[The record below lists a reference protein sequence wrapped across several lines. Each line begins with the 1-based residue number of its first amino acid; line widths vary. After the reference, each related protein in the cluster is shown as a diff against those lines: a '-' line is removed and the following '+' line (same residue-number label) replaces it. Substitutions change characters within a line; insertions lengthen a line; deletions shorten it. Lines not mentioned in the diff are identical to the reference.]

1 MWLRYY
7 TTDSGEHQ
15 MRYLGLLSA
24 ALFVLSTSASFA
36 QGLREYVSR
45 DEFFMVSMAAD
56 PHITE
61 TTYRAASGAI
71 LPAKMF
77 VATEGQ
83 SVSSVTV
90 VHYMNASA
98 ADVEG
103 AIEHAVESF
112 RSRSGEVTY
121 DSPQRMEGLPGH
133 MIYLLNLD
141 QSRTAAGIFLH
152 AGPSEHGGPGRLY
165 ILQGVTAAGAP
176 PPIQFPQSFF
186 LLDEAGNR
194 LDYETDANGQRVR
207 AFRGQPS
214 SVGPAYSAREPV
226 SCGSRAEPAQGR
238 PTAAQVVGH
247 LKCTAEGVA
256 DGSLW
261 LLEDVEVSEIGE
273 GESFDASYFPD
284 IDVAQPVFP
293 IRGNLV
299 RYECRRENDDNAGA
313 NCVSHV
319 EANASGNCY
328 KTVSGDWNCTM
339 SDLVTRT
346 TASVAP
352 PQ

>member
-1 MWLRYY
+1 
-7 TTDSGEHQ
+7 

-45 DEFFMVSMAAD
+45 DEFFMVGM
-56 PHITE
+56 PTEPQMTE

-83 SVSSVTV
+83 RVSSVTV
-90 VHYMNASA
+90 VHYMNAST
-98 ADVEG
+98 ADVDG
-103 AIEHAVESF
+103 AVEHAVQSF
-112 RSRSGEVTY
+112 RSRAGEVTY

-133 MIYLLNLD
+133 MIYLLNPD

-152 AGPSEHGGPGRLY
+152 AGPSEHGGPGRVY
-165 ILQGVTAAGAP
+165 ILEGVAAAGAP

-194 LDYETDANGQRVR
+194 LDYGTDANGQRVR
-207 AFRGQPS
+207 SVRGQQA
-214 SVGPAYSAREPV
+214 SVSAAYRAREPV
-226 SCGSRAEPAQGR
+226 SCQSRAEPAQGR
-238 PTAAQVVGH
+238 PTAAQVVQY
-247 LKCTAEGVA
+247 LKCTTEGVA
-256 DGSLW
+256 DGSLY
-261 LLEDVEVSEIGE
+261 LLEDVEVREVGE
-273 GESFDASYFPD
+273 GEYIDASYFPD
-284 IDVAQPVFP
+284 IDAAHPVFP

-299 RYECRRENDDNAGA
+299 RYECRRENGSNAGA

-319 EANASGNCY
+319 EANASGNCH
-328 KTVSGDWNCTM
+328 KTTSGDWNCGM
-339 SDLVTRT
+339 SDLVQRT
-346 TASVAP
+346 TEMVAP